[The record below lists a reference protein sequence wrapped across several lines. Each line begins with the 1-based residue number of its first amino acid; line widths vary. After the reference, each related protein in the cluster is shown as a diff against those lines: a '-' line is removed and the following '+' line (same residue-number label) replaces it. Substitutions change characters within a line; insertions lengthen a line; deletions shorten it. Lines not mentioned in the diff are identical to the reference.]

1 MLHNRLMSL
10 AQACTE
16 VQAIIGR
23 AQSLFAEAPEP
34 PAAAGAAAGQ
44 LSTAAGSTA
53 TAAQATAELSGELE
67 SAHRG
72 FAGRST
78 TELANAADADT
89 TLSARATAA
98 AELTRVG
105 AARLDAL
112 AKESQATSRAVATV
126 TTPAGQRA
134 ILAALKSQVDRAS
147 QVVDETQQRASE
159 LAGQVRMVDY
169 PLDTPPTPAEPA
181 DPNHLPESTLDGIHG
196 TGSKD
201 MPIIKAP
208 GELGPPSTG
217 MVPGGTT
224 YVEAVPGS
232 GVWIPSDQ
240 ISGKLWMPSYPGE
253 LAPHGYEE
261 LAPGIWWPR
270 PPAVDPTMDRPSY
283 RG

>member
-1 MLHNRLMSL
+1 MSL

-23 AQSLFAEAPEP
+23 AQSLFAEAPESP
-34 PAAAGAAAGQ
+34 TAAGTSASR
-44 LSTAAGSTA
+44 LNTAAGSTA
-53 TAAQATAELSGELE
+53 TTAQATTELSGALVT
-67 SAHRG
+67 AHRG
-72 FAGRST
+72 FANRST
-78 TELANAADADT
+78 AALAHASGADA
-89 TLSARATAA
+89 TLSTRAATAA
-98 AELTRVG
+98 VLTRAG
-105 AARLDAL
+105 AARLEAL
-112 AKESQATSRAVATV
+112 ARESQATSRAAATV
-126 TTPAGQRA
+126 TSPAGQRA

-147 QVVDETQQRASE
+147 QVVEDTQRRAGE
-159 LAGQVRMVDY
+159 LAGEVRMVDY
-169 PLDTPPTPAEPA
+169 PLDTPPTPEEPS

-217 MVPGGTT
+217 MVPGGVT
-224 YVEAVPGS
+224 YVEAIPGS

-240 ISGKLWMPSYPGE
+240 ISGKMWMPSYPGE

-261 LAPGIWWPR
+261 IAPGMWWPQ
-270 PPAVDPTMDRPSY
+270 PPSVDPTADRPSY